1 MASFALGLEN
11 PARTAGFASNIL
23 INGLPKDFYRTY
35 LQKINAV
42 TVDDIQRV
50 AQKYFNYNN
59 TRVVVVGKS
68 EAVKPGLAKLGY
80 AVNMYDKN
88 AMPVTA
94 KATAAVNMTAD
105 QIIQKYI
112 TASGGAEE
120 LKKINSITLKGTMK
134 VQGMELDATTKRL
147 APNLEVMEIS
157 MNGQTAFKQAFDG
170 TTGYQSQMGQKKDMD
185 ADEINMKK
193 DVKGIF
199 PQLFYGDGTY
209 KTEVVGTE
217 KVGDADAYKIKV
229 TGPSG
234 NSYFEFYD
242 ATTGLLLKEEI
253 TVKMGGAD
261 VTSSTEYSKYQ
272 KVENIMLPFITNQS
286 VQSAQGAQEFVLE
299 AKEFKLNETI
309 SADDFK

>member
-1 MASFALGLEN
+1 
-11 PARTAGFASNIL
+11 
-23 INGLPKDFYRTY
+23 
-35 LQKINAV
+35 
-42 TVDDIQRV
+42 
-50 AQKYFNYNN
+50 
-59 TRVVVVGKS
+59 
-68 EAVKPGLAKLGY
+68 
-80 AVNMYDKN
+80 
-88 AMPVTA
+88 
-94 KATAAVNMTAD
+94 
-105 QIIQKYI
+105 
-112 TASGGAEE
+112 
-120 LKKINSITLKGTMK
+120 
-134 VQGMELDATTKRL
+134 
-147 APNLEVMEIS
+147 
-157 MNGQTAFKQAFDG
+157 
-170 TTGYQSQMGQKKDMD
+170 MD

-242 ATTGLLLKEEI
+242 AVSGLLVKEEI
-253 TVKMGGAD
+253 TVKLGGAD
-261 VTSSTEYSKYQ
+261 VTSSTEYSKYH